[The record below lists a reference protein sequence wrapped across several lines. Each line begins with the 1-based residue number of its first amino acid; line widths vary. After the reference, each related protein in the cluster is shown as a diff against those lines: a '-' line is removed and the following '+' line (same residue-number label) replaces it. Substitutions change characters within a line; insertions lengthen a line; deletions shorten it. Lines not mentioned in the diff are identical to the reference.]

1 MSELRTVT
9 DRGRLRQVSNRN
21 LHNSDTPGNIVYA
34 LKPSR
39 RSFFKEADYCIMIK
53 KKKILTFLSE
63 TLHLIT
69 KHFDKKHLGIPA
81 APLRWQYKYNPCLC
95 NLRVNWQEIHFC
107 KWALGQFWSYV
118 KCKIRALCMEKKK
131 KRVLNIQDIDPR
143 EIQPTCKTKTITSYG
158 DKTKHL
164 IAACSFDN
172 WPWSSSSKHNGP
184 SHRCFP
190 ISSAPLKPR
199 VWE

>member
-81 APLRWQYKYNPCLC
+81 APLRWRYKYSPCLC
-95 NLRVNWQEIHFC
+95 NLRVNWQEIQFC

-131 KRVLNIQDIDPR
+131 KSFEHPGYWPQRNSTNLQNKDNYFLWGQNKAPY
-143 EIQPTCKTKTITSYG
+143 CCL
-158 DKTKHL
+158 L
-164 IAACSFDN
+164 I
-172 WPWSSSSKHNGP
+172 W
-184 SHRCFP
+184 
-190 ISSAPLKPR
+190 
-199 VWE
+199 